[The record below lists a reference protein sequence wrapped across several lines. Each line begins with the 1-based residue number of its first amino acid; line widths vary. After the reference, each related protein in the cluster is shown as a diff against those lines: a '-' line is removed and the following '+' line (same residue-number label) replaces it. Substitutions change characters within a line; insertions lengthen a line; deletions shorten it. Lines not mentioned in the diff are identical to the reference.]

1 MDAID
6 LREIHRQLEELR
18 IRCDYIEAN
27 QRNAESGTTACSAAG
42 GGIEQV
48 KTAHSAGK
56 KPCPPALLTLAE
68 ETYAI
73 WGGWTDENR
82 SAWWDELASD
92 IQLKAYELINESE
105 ARRRDAGYVEPPTG

>member
-48 KTAHSAGK
+48 KTARSAGRE
-56 KPCPPALLTLAE
+56 PCLIEVLEYAKERRDYLSRFYKDKRCVGQRVEAE
-68 ETYAI
+68 NFIYWLECRI
-73 WGGWTDENR
+73 
-82 SAWWDELASD
+82 
-92 IQLKAYELINESE
+92 IE
-105 ARRRDAGYVEPPTG
+105 ARRGDAGCVETPAG